1 MASESTAPDTRKG
14 APASAFHVYA
24 DGELTS
30 GGVPLS
36 RVAEEFDTPTY
47 VYAPAS
53 IDARYRAIDDA
64 LSFAPHLIAYAVK
77 ANGNLAILRRLAA
90 LGCGADIVSA
100 GELHRALRAGIPGS
114 KIVFSGVGKKRDE
127 ICAALH
133 AGVKSLHVESAQELD
148 VIEAVARKC
157 GARAPVSLRIN
168 PDVDPQTHPYIAT
181 GLHGTKFGIETDE
194 ALRLVPRI
202 VASEHLEMVGVACHI
217 GSQLGSAAP
226 LEEAVTLLGRFA
238 LTCRDLGAPIREID
252 VGGGWPLD
260 YGHEPKPYP
269 GADVFG
275 AAIRRGLE
283 ASGADALGAELIT
296 EPGRSLVGEAG
307 VLLARVV
314 YVKENKK
321 RFVIVDA
328 AMNDLVRPAL
338 YSAYHAVQAVREPAT
353 SAAETPADLVGPV
366 CESGDFLARDRVLP
380 PLAPGELVAIRCA
393 GAYGREMASTYNARP
408 VAAEVF
414 VENGQM
420 TLVRRRGDFMSLWA
434 GEEG

>member
-1 MASESTAPDTRKG
+1 MGTEHDAPDTRQG
-14 APASAFHVYA
+14 VPSSPFHGYVN
-24 DGELTS
+24 GQLTS
-30 GGVPLS
+30 GGVPLAS
-36 RVAEEFDTPTY
+36 VAEQFDTPTY

-77 ANGNLAILRRLAA
+77 ANGNLAILKRLAS

-148 VIEAVARKC
+148 MIETVAQRV

-181 GLHGTKFGIETDE
+181 GLHSTKFGIETEE
-194 ALRLVPRI
+194 ALQLVPRI
-202 VASEHLEMVGVACHI
+202 VASPHLEMVGVACHI
-217 GSQLGSAAP
+217 GSQLGSATP

-260 YGHEPKPYP
+260 YGHEAVPYP

-275 AAIRRGLE
+275 QAIRRGLE
-283 ASGADALGAELIT
+283 ASGALALGAELIT

-314 YVKENKK
+314 YVKERRK

-338 YSAYHAVQAVREPAT
+338 YGAYHAIQPVSEPAP
-353 SAAETPADLVGPV
+353 SEELSPADVVGPV
-366 CESGDFLARDRVLP
+366 CESGDFLGRDRLLP
-380 PLAPGELVAIRCA
+380 PLGPGDLVAVRCA

-408 VAAEVF
+408 AAAEVF
-414 VENGQM
+414 VEDGVA
-420 TLVRRRGDFMSLWA
+420 TLVRRRGDLASLWA
-434 GEEG
+434 GEES

>member
-1 MASESTAPDTRKG
+1 MASEPQPPGTRQG
-14 APASAFHVYA
+14 VPASAFHVYQ
-24 DGELTS
+24 DGQLTS

-36 RVAEEFDTPTY
+36 LVAEQFDTPTY

-53 IDARYRAIDDA
+53 IDARYQAIDAA
-64 LSFAPHLIAYAVK
+64 LAFTPHLIAYAVK
-77 ANGNLAILRRLAA
+77 ANGNLAVLRRLAA

-148 VIEAVARKC
+148 VIERVARKI

-168 PDVDPQTHPYIAT
+168 PDVDPQTHPYIST
-181 GLHGTKFGIETDE
+181 GLHSSKFGIETQE
-194 ALRLVPRI
+194 ALGLVPRI
-202 VASEHLEMVGVACHI
+202 VASPQLKLVGVACHI

-238 LTCRDLGAPIREID
+238 LQCRDLGAHIRELD

-260 YGHEPKPYP
+260 YGHEAQPYP

-275 AAIRRGLE
+275 QAIKRGLE
-283 ASGADALGAELIT
+283 ASGALELGAELIT
-296 EPGRSLVGEAG
+296 EPGRSLVGDAG

-314 YVKENKK
+314 YVKDHSK

-328 AMNDLVRPAL
+328 GMNDLVRPSL
-338 YSAYHAVQAVREPAT
+338 YGAYHAIQPVAEAAVDAPT
-353 SAAETPADLVGPV
+353 SPADVVGPV
-366 CESGDFLARDRVLP
+366 CESGDFP
-380 PLAPGELVAIRCA
+380 
-393 GAYGREMASTYNARP
+393 
-408 VAAEVF
+408 
-414 VENGQM
+414 
-420 TLVRRRGDFMSLWA
+420 SLWA
-434 GEEG
+434 GEED

>member
-1 MASESTAPDTRKG
+1 MSHDSSRAPQHG
-14 APASAFHVYA
+14 APPSPFHAYRE
-24 DGELTS
+24 GRLES
-30 GGVPLS
+30 GGVSLAD
-36 RVAEEFDTPTY
+36 VADKFDTPTY

-77 ANGNLAILRRLAA
+77 ANGSLAILKRLAA

-157 GARAPVSLRIN
+157 NCKAPVSLRIN

-181 GLHGTKFGIETDE
+181 GLHSTKFGIETEE
-194 ALRLVPRI
+194 ALQLVPRI
-202 VASEHLEMVGVACHI
+202 LASSHLDLIGVACHI

-238 LTCRDLGAPIREID
+238 LTCRDLGANIRELD

-260 YGHEPKPYP
+260 YGHEAKPYP
-269 GADVFG
+269 GVDVF
-275 AAIRRGLE
+275 AQAIARGLE
-283 ASGADALGAELIT
+283 ASGANALGAELIT
-296 EPGRSLVGEAG
+296 EPGRSLVGDAG

-314 YVKENKK
+314 YVKERQK
-321 RFVIVDA
+321 RFLIVDA
-328 AMNDLVRPAL
+328 AMNDLIRPSL
-338 YSAYHAVQAVREPAT
+338 YSAYHAVQPVVEP
-353 SAAETPADLVGPV
+353 SAEAAWTPCDVVGPV
-366 CESGDFLARDRVLP
+366 CESGDFLARDRPLP
-380 PLAPGELVAIRCA
+380 PLAQGDLIAVRCA

-408 VAAEVF
+408 LAAEVF
-414 VENGQM
+414 VENGVM
-420 TLVRRRGDFMSLWA
+420 KLVRKRGDFASLWA
-434 GEEG
+434 GEED